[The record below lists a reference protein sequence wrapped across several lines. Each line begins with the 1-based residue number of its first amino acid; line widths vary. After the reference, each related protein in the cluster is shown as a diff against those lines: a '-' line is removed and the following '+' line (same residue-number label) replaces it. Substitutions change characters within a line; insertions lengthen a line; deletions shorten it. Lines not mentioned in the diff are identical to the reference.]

1 MQKTILTT
9 YGMMQEIIS
18 DINKKNFI
26 ISNYLKYNKSDN
38 FLFYTIRCIVA
49 NDDETSPTEPK
60 YEEDLEFGVCHLNLI
75 LFCLFFTIK

>member
-1 MQKTILTT
+1 
-9 YGMMQEIIS
+9 MQEIIS
-18 DINKKNFI
+18 DINKRILLFQI
-26 ISNYLKYNKSDN
+26 ISKYNKSDN

>member
-1 MQKTILTT
+1 MILIKRILLF
-9 YGMMQEIIS
+9 QIIS
-18 DINKKNFI
+18 T
-26 ISNYLKYNKSDN
+26 YNKSDN

-75 LFCLFFTIK
+75 LFIFYHKINELFLE

>member
-18 DINKKNFI
+18 DMNKKNFI
-26 ISNYLKYNKSDN
+26 ISKYNKSDN

-49 NDDETSPTEPK
+49 NDDETSPTELK

>member
-18 DINKKNFI
+18 DMNKKNFI
-26 ISNYLKYNKSDN
+26 ISKYNKSDN